1 MWRGSAQSITN
12 QKERFLIMKFNF
24 NSNKAAKAARDT
36 LITIMSIVTLSF
48 HGKNGWSVVA
58 STLLGGGVVRNKTLL
73 GHSFSKA
80 DLKKAIKEAHARNK
94 RVQPACTSERTT
106 PCYSLELYGNML
118 IVEPV
123 FPADI
128 IPLHDKAGEGFRVE
142 LTQPVGTDA
151 SALEVVNALKAYD
164 PAEPKRGEIIFSQH
178 CVYNAGQLIQLAKA
192 LA

>member
-1 MWRGSAQSITN
+1 MWRGSALQLQI
-12 QKERFLIMKFNF
+12 ERKFPIMKFNF
-24 NSNKAAKAARDT
+24 SSNKAASAARDAMM
-36 LITIMSIVTLSF
+36 TIISIVTLSF
-48 HGKNGWSVVA
+48 NAKNGWSVMA
-58 STLLGGGVVRNKTLL
+58 STILGGGVTRDTNLL
-73 GHSFSKA
+73 GFEFTA
-80 DLKKAIKEAHARNK
+80 AQLKKAIKEAHARNK

>member
-1 MWRGSAQSITN
+1 
-12 QKERFLIMKFNF
+12 MKFNF
-24 NSNKAAKAARDT
+24 NSNKAASAARDAMM
-36 LITIMSIVTLSF
+36 TIISIVTLSF
-48 HGKNGWSVVA
+48 HVKNGWSVMATTV
-58 STLLGGGVVRNKTLL
+58 LGGGVTRDSNLL
-73 GHSFSKA
+73 GFEFTA
-80 DLKKAIKEAHARNK
+80 AQLKKAIKEAHARNK
-94 RVQPACTSERTT
+94 RVQPACASERTT

-118 IVEPV
+118 IVKPV

-128 IPLHDKAGEGFRVE
+128 VPLHDKAGEGFRVE

-164 PAEPKRGEIIFSQH
+164 PSEPKRGELIFSQH